1 MLGESKEF
9 QRLVFVSIAI
19 IALIIGAK
27 ALRVHREEVA
37 KSEII
42 ISKTSSGQMWAKV
55 SGVVMPDIIAVSFD
69 KTGKYG
75 AVVSLEGFLM
85 KTNDGG
91 NNWFE
96 AGYIPL
102 EDGDIPNAIAV
113 KEDGKLVI
121 GIGVDESIYT
131 AIYQETNNNN
141 WKQIKCIDC
150 GGIFAGSNDGSIFV
164 GGGGL
169 IVDQNNR
176 INEVDEVNEVNEKS
190 NNKVKF
196 SYLPDW
202 GKTTLYGVAK
212 NSKNNQVNTSDNNNK
227 NQTKL
232 LNSEHILVVGES
244 NLVAISDG
252 NNRWNVISPPTGK
265 ILPFYA
271 VAINSEKALVGGVNG
286 SLWQFELNDNKWREI
301 KGLKEQ
307 VSVLSILMAEDEMIV
322 AGGELAG
329 GAFIISSKGNDIW
342 QYDLLPK
349 GISKI
354 VCLSITNKSILA
366 ATSDGYILKRTKS
379 SVGL

>member
-1 MLGESKEF
+1 MWIGLQNMLGESKEF

-27 ALRVHREEVA
+27 ALRVHREELA
-37 KSEII
+37 KSEIV

-55 SGVVMPDIIAVSFD
+55 SGVVMPDIIAMGFD
-69 KTGKYG
+69 KTGRYG

-96 AGYIPL
+96 TGYIPL

-131 AIYQETNNNN
+131 AIYQETNSNN

-150 GGIFAGSNDGSIFV
+150 GGIFAGSDDGSIFV

-169 IVDQNNR
+169 IVDQS
-176 INEVDEVNEVNEKS
+176 NE
-190 NNKVKF
+190 VKF

-212 NSKNNQVNTSDNNNK
+212 NSKNNQVNSSDNKNK

-232 LNSEHILVVGES
+232 LNNEHILVVGES

-307 VSVLSILMAEDEMIV
+307 VSVLSMLMAEDEMIV

>member
-1 MLGESKEF
+1 MLGESKQF
-9 QRLVFVSIAI
+9 QKLIFVSVGI

-27 ALRVHREEVA
+27 ALRVHREEVT

-42 ISKTSSGQMWAKV
+42 ISKTSSEQMWTKV
-55 SGVVMPDIIAVSFD
+55 SGVVMPDIITMGFD
-69 KTGKYG
+69 KTGRYG

-113 KEDGKLVI
+113 KADGKLVI
-121 GIGVDESIYT
+121 GIGVDESAYT
-131 AIYQETNNNN
+131 AIYQETDNSN
-141 WKQIKCIDC
+141 WKQTKCVDC
-150 GGIFAGSNDGSIFV
+150 GGIFAGSSDGSMFV

-169 IVDQNNR
+169 IINQNDQSNQNNR
-176 INEVDEVNEVNEKS
+176 INES
-190 NNKVKF
+190 NRNNQINV

-202 GKTTLYGVAK
+202 GKTTLYGVAQNHSDNEFSE
-212 NSKNNQVNTSDNNNK
+212 NSQINNSINQNKVSDNNK
-227 NQTKL
+227 
-232 LNSEHILVVGES
+232 ILVVGES
-244 NLVAISDG
+244 NLVAISESD
-252 NNRWNVISPPTGK
+252 NKWNVISPPTGK

-271 VAINSEKALVGGVNG
+271 GAINSEKALVGGVNG
-286 SLWQFELNDNKWREI
+286 SLWQFEFNSNKWRQI

-307 VSVLSILMAEDEMIV
+307 VSVLSMLIAENEMIV

-329 GAFIISSKGNDIW
+329 KAFIISSKGNDIW

-349 GISKI
+349 GVSKI
-354 VCLSITNKSILA
+354 VCLAITNKSILA

-379 SVGL
+379 SVDF